1 MGYKGL
7 FCAVVFAALTFSAG
21 AQGARPTPPP
31 EPEVKPIVSMPADAD
46 SNATKVDDRIETAV
60 LAAKNT
66 LRKRGASTEET
77 SAAQATLDE
86 PIRVELLFSKQVTQA
101 QIDAFLAA
109 GGKIDKIFT
118 NVSYGWTG
126 TIPRSKAADL
136 PALMGAGFLGVVQST
151 PTKLFMDEAA
161 RTGRVRPVV
170 WNAGIDGVN
179 TGLGK
184 ITIAILD
191 TGVDGSHADLTGRQE
206 YWKDWTSDAR
216 LTAQDIGHHGSHVA
230 GIATG
235 TGASSPANATQI
247 KYTDAGRLPTTA
259 TLFYP
264 SPIHIPLSVGT
275 VNMSSTMNW
284 VTGGGVQV
292 ELGHVV
298 YNTSNSP
305 AIFPSSLT
313 SFSSPIT
320 ASTSGYSNPP
330 SASYTNRYSTFA
342 SKVVTDN
349 QTPEYSISTTVNY
362 ASPGDGYTIFRGVA
376 PGCNWAGL
384 KVFQDNGNGNDVDI
398 AEALDDLIA
407 QKSVHSIKV
416 ANMSLGIDGSPGIST
431 TLRNKTNTAAQNGVV
446 VVVSAGNSGQSDVV
460 AGRQAGDPGRAHY
473 AITVAA
479 SNDINQLT
487 AYSSHGF
494 AAPGDLNTGD
504 EDSKPDIMA
513 PGGSTS
519 YQSNIMSIDSN
530 NGDSHDTTGAN
541 LPDMVANDY
550 MNIQGTSMASPFIA
564 GAAALVIE
572 AMQNAGEVWDFSGA
586 AALADVLRVK
596 MVLLMTATESNMA
609 REAGPS
615 GNPTLDRGA
624 KDINEG
630 YGMVNGDAAVE
641 AFTNAPLTSLV
652 FQTDSFGPDQYSR
665 RAWARRILLT
675 AGIPTKLDLTVP
687 STGDYDLYLYQ
698 QNPDTYGNPVA
709 LASSKSATT
718 NNTESINYTPVTTQT
733 GYVVVKRVSGS
744 GSWTLQS
751 PASVAA
757 WTLY

>member
-247 KYTDAGRLPTTA
+247 KYTDAGRMPIDA
-259 TLFYP
+259 GFFFP
-264 SPIHIPLSVGT
+264 SPIHITTQTVAN

-292 ELGHVV
+292 KLGHIV
-298 YNTSNSP
+298 YTSDGSV
-305 AIFPSSLT
+305 ALFAGSST
-313 SFSSPIT
+313 STSSPI
-320 ASTSGYSNPP
+320 AISTSGQPNPP
-330 SASYTNRYSTFA
+330 PGFTNRYSAYA
-342 SKVVTDN
+342 SKVTSDAS
-349 QTPEYSISTTVNY
+349 TPEYSIATTVNY
-362 ASPGDGYTIFRGVA
+362 SSPGDGYSIFRGVA

-384 KVFQDNGNGNDVDI
+384 KVFQDNGNGTDVDI

-446 VVVSAGNSGQSDVV
+446 MVVSAGNSGQVSSGA
-460 AGRQAGDPGRAHY
+460 AGSAGDPGRAHY

-479 SNDINQLT
+479 SSDINQLT

-494 AAPGDLNTGD
+494 IAPGDGNTGD

-530 NGDSHDTTGAN
+530 NGDSHDTMGAN

-624 KDINEG
+624 KDMNEG

-665 RAWARRILLT
+665 RSWARRILLT

-718 NNTESINYTPVTTQT
+718 NNTESINYTPGTTQT